1 MFTGL
6 IEEVGKVVSLR
17 RHSRGGSLHLETGA
31 EVETGDSIAVNGV
44 CQTVS
49 GFERSGLLC
58 DILPETLRVTNLGSL
73 KSGDP
78 VNIERSL
85 SAGDRIGGHFVT
97 GHVDGTGMVKRVDR
111 NRGMIDIEI
120 EEELHSYL
128 VPKCS
133 VALDG
138 ISLTVG
144 PELKGRSF
152 RVYIIPHTW
161 KSTNLESI
169 RPGYKAN
176 IEIDMLAK
184 YVRKFTSGM
193 EDRK

>member
-6 IEEVGKVVSLR
+6 VEEVGKVVSLR
-17 RHSRGGSLHLETGA
+17 RDSRGGRLHMESG
-31 EVETGDSIAVNGV
+31 VEIGTGDSIALNGV

-49 GFERSGLLC
+49 GLERNGFTC

-85 SAGDRIGGHFVT
+85 SAGDRLGGHFVS
-97 GHVDGTGMVKRVDR
+97 GHVDGTGTVKRTDR
-111 NRGMIDIEI
+111 NNGMIDIEI

-133 VALDG
+133 VAVDG

-184 YVRKFTSGM
+184 YVRKFTSSM
-193 EDRK
+193 KDRK